1 MKIRSKT
8 TCRKIASL
16 ATFASLI
23 VGAAAAAQQ
32 PAAPAGGIQSP
43 AVVTFFGCVDN
54 TTGAIRIVSKTT
66 VCQSSEQK
74 IHWNQKGPQGS
85 QGPQG
90 PQGQQ
95 GPRGPQGP
103 QGLQG
108 QQGQP
113 GPPGIAVG
121 YSGLNIGQFPAL
133 TDSPGVEIAHTNPV
147 AATGTYFVSA
157 TALLESAAD
166 SSGALC
172 YDTTASSGSPSQF
185 AGSSSFGFQ
194 QASIADVITVSAGD
208 SFQLWCFTQNGGT
221 SSVFNA
227 GITATLINNAF
238 DNASGVRKIS
248 GHSRRVHPPAPPAAV
263 RQRPT
268 IAPVRPAPTPL
279 PYDGGVGTV

>member
-1 MKIRSKT
+1 MKILSET
-8 TCRKIASL
+8 SRKAVCL
-16 ATFASLI
+16 ATFACLI
-23 VGAAAAAQQ
+23 VGTATGTPQ
-32 PAAPAGGIQSP
+32 PATSANGIQSP
-43 AVVTFFGCVDN
+43 AVVTFFGCVNN

-66 VCQSSEQK
+66 VCQSSEQE
-74 IHWNQKGPQGS
+74 IHWNQK
-85 QGPQG
+85 GPQG

-95 GPRGPQGP
+95 GPQGLQGPEGPQGPKGPKGPKGP

-108 QQGQP
+108 IQGIQGQP

-147 AATGTYFVSA
+147 AAAGTYFVSA

-185 AGSSSFGFQ
+185 AGSSSVGFQ

-208 SFQLWCFTQNGGT
+208 SFQLWCYTQNGGT

-227 GITATLINNAF
+227 GITATLINS
-238 DNASGVRKIS
+238 ASDASKKPRHPRK
-248 GHSRRVHPPAPPAAV
+248 VHPPTASP
-263 RQRPT
+263 RLRESGQ
-268 IAPVRPAPTPL
+268 
-279 PYDGGVGTV
+279 